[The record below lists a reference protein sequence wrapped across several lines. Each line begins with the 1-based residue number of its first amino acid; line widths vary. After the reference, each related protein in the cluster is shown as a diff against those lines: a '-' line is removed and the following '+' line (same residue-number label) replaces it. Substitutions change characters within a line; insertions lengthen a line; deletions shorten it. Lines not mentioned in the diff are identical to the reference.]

1 MITVVK
7 RLRSILTNYMEGN
20 FLSRYNNKIDAWKDS
35 IDQDPRNKSEYER
48 EMSDYIIKCMP
59 YMKQYTEEID
69 TKVSTD
75 NVFNCKITTGLKRK
89 DIFNEYLSDVENM
102 NVDRKVVK
110 KQDACTTCKDSN
122 IFHFHDTSELVCDG
136 CGAIIATLI
145 SEELTYREEQ
155 ETSEKIVNYSYKREN
170 HFNEWLSQ
178 FQAQETTTIPQ
189 EVMDQLRNE
198 LKKLKIKSLDE
209 ITHARVRSLLKKLKM
224 NKYYEHVPYITN
236 ILSGVKPPKMP
247 QELEERL
254 RIMFKDI
261 QKPFDDNCPS
271 HRRNFLSYSYVLY
284 KFCELLSEDSYLQY
298 FPLLKSK
305 EKLYQQDLIWKKIC
319 HDLMWEFIPTI

>member
-1 MITVVK
+1 
-7 RLRSILTNYMEGN
+7 MEGN
-20 FLSRYNNKIDAWKDS
+20 FLSRYNNKIDAWKQL
-35 IDQDPRNKSEYER
+35 IDEEPSKRGECEQD
-48 EMSDYIIKCMP
+48 MSDYIIKCMP
-59 YMKQYTEEID
+59 YMKQYTEDVDIE
-69 TKVSTD
+69 VSTD
-75 NVFNCKITTGLKRK
+75 NVFNCKVTSGLQRK
-89 DIFNEYLSDVENM
+89 DIFNEYLSDVENIT
-102 NVDRKVVK
+102 VDK
-110 KQDACTTCKDSN
+110 KIIKKSDKCETCENSN
-122 IFHFHDTSELVCDG
+122 IFHFSDTSELVCDG
-136 CGAIIATLI
+136 CGAVLACLI

-178 FQAQETTTIPQ
+178 FQAQETTNIPT
-189 EVMDQLRNE
+189 EVMDQLRIE
-198 LKKLKIKSLDE
+198 LKKIKIKTLEE
-209 ITHARVRSLLKKLKM
+209 ITHARVRALLKKLKM

-236 ILSGVKPPKMP
+236 ILSGVKPPNMP

-305 EKLYQQDLIWKKIC
+305 EKLYQQDVIWKLIC
-319 HDLMWEFIPTI
+319 NDLHWEFIPTI

>member
-1 MITVVK
+1 
-7 RLRSILTNYMEGN
+7 MEGN
-20 FLSRYNNKIDAWKDS
+20 FLSRYNNKIKTWEKLIRD
-35 IDQDPRNKSEYER
+35 DPINKSMHES

-59 YMKQYTEEID
+59 YMKQYTEELERE
-69 TKVSTD
+69 VSTD
-75 NVFNCKITTGLKRK
+75 NIFNCKETTGLQRK
-89 DIFNEYLSDVENM
+89 DIFNDYLIDVEKVNNIDRPVEKKKEKCPKCPES
-102 NVDRKVVK
+102 NV
-110 KQDACTTCKDSN
+110 
-122 IFHFHDTSELVCDG
+122 FHFSDTSDLVCDN
-136 CGAIIATLI
+136 CGMIIATLI

-178 FQAQETTTIPQ
+178 FQAQETTNIPQ
-189 EVMDQLRNE
+189 EVIDQLRTE
-198 LKKLKIKSLDE
+198 LKKIKIKVVEE
-209 ITHARVRSLLKKLKM
+209 ITHARVRSLLKKLKL

-236 ILSGVKPPKMP
+236 ILSGISPPKMP

-271 HRRNFLSYSYVLY
+271 ERKNFLSYSYVLY
-284 KFCELLSEDSYLQY
+284 KFCELLSEDSYLKY

-305 EKLYQQDLIWKKIC
+305 EKLYQQDVIWKKIC
-319 HDLMWEFIPTI
+319 EELRWEYIPTI

>member
-1 MITVVK
+1 
-7 RLRSILTNYMEGN
+7 MEGN
-20 FLSRYNNKIDAWKDS
+20 FLSRYNNKIKTWEKLIRD
-35 IDQDPRNKSEYER
+35 DPINKSMHES

-59 YMKQYTEEID
+59 YMKQYTEELERE
-69 TKVSTD
+69 VSTD
-75 NVFNCKITTGLKRK
+75 NIFNCKETTGLQRK
-89 DIFNEYLSDVENM
+89 DIFNDYLIDVEKVNNIDRPVEKKKEVCPKCPES
-102 NVDRKVVK
+102 NV
-110 KQDACTTCKDSN
+110 
-122 IFHFHDTSELVCDG
+122 FHFSDTSDLVCDN
-136 CGAIIATLI
+136 CGMIIATLI

-178 FQAQETTTIPQ
+178 FQAQETTNIPQ
-189 EVMDQLRNE
+189 EVIDQLRTE
-198 LKKLKIKSLDE
+198 LKKIKIKVVEE
-209 ITHARVRSLLKKLKM
+209 ITHARVRSLLKKLKL

-236 ILSGVKPPKMP
+236 ILSGISPPKMP

-271 HRRNFLSYSYVLY
+271 ERKNFLSYSYVLY
-284 KFCELLSEDSYLQY
+284 KFCELLSEDSYLKY

-305 EKLYQQDLIWKKIC
+305 EKLYQQDVIWKKIC
-319 HDLMWEFIPTI
+319 EELRWEYIPTI